1 MRSEESAFLFVD
13 GYNVIHSW
21 PSLKKVAAKNLEK
34 AREQLIKRLSPYQDY
49 TGTRVKI
56 VFDGKGFG
64 KPSPQIVMGLEVIF
78 SPRNQTA
85 DSVIERLV
93 YASPQRE
100 KIQVATSDYEERMMV
115 FGLGAQVISPQDL
128 EEEVARTLR
137 EARNFI
143 KKIPRPAKAGSS

>member
-1 MRSEESAFLFVD
+1 MTSEDSSFLFVD

-21 PSLKKVAAKNLEK
+21 PSLKKAAAKNLEK

-56 VFDGKGFG
+56 VFDGKELG
-64 KPSPQIVMGLEVIF
+64 KSSSQIVMGLEVIF

-128 EEEVARTLR
+128 EEEVARTLK

-143 KKIPRPAKAGSS
+143 KERQK